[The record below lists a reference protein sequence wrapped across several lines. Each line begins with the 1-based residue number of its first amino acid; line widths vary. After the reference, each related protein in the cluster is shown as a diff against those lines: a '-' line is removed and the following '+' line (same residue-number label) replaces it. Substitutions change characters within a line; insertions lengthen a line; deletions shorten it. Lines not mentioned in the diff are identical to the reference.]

1 MIDHSD
7 LVERLEL
14 LGDAMNFDDVDLA
27 GAVLVDVR
35 ERRSRVRARRWL
47 VAAGVL
53 LVVGAVASYP
63 DSRQAVARWFGF
75 DSLSVEVDPELS
87 VPAAEGP
94 FEAAGPGETLV
105 VDVDGRPITVSTV
118 VGRLNTA
125 VVAKTVGSIDQIEEV
140 TVQGRDGLWI
150 SGAPHQVGYES
161 PDGSIVVERVAQNT
175 LVWQSGDVLVR
186 VEGFVELSDA
196 LAFVDGT

>member
-14 LGDAMNFDDVDLA
+14 LGDAMDFDDVDLA
-27 GAVLVDVR
+27 GAVCLAVR
-35 ERRSRVRARRWL
+35 ARRSRVRARRWL

-53 LVVGAVASYP
+53 LVVGAAASYP

-87 VPAAEGP
+87 VPVGEGP
-94 FEAAGPGETLV
+94 FEAPGPGETLV
-105 VDVDGRPITVSTV
+105 VEVGGRAITVSTV
-118 VGRLNTA
+118 EGRLNTA
-125 VVAKTVGSIDQIEEV
+125 VVAKTVGSLEQIDEV
-140 TVQGRDGLWI
+140 TVQGQDGLWI

-161 PDGSIVVERVAQNT
+161 LDGSIAVERVAQNT

>member
-1 MIDHSD
+1 MTEHSD

-14 LGDAMNFDDVDLA
+14 LGDDLDFGDVDLA
-27 GAVLVDVR
+27 GAVVLGVR

-53 LVVGAVASYP
+53 MVVGAAAGYP

-87 VPAAEGP
+87 VPAAEGL
-94 FEAAGPGETLV
+94 FEAPGPGETIV
-105 VDVDGRPITVSTV
+105 VDVGGRSITVSTV
-118 VGRLNTA
+118 SGRLNTA
-125 VVAKTVGSIDQIEEV
+125 VVVKTVGSADQIEEV

-150 SGAPHQVGYES
+150 SEAPHQVGYES
-161 PDGSIVVERVAQNT
+161 LDGSIVVERVAQNT

-196 LAFVDGT
+196 LAFVEGT

>member
-1 MIDHSD
+1 MIDDSD

-14 LGDAMNFDDVDLA
+14 LGDDLDFGDVDLA
-27 GAVLVDVR
+27 GAVVLDVR

-53 LVVGAVASYP
+53 MVVGAAAGYP

-87 VPAAEGP
+87 VPAAEGL
-94 FEAAGPGETLV
+94 FEAPGPGETIV
-105 VDVDGRPITVSTV
+105 VDVGGRAITVSTV
-118 VGRLNTA
+118 SGRLNTA
-125 VVAKTVGSIDQIEEV
+125 VVVKTVGSADQIEEV

-150 SGAPHQVGYES
+150 SGVPHQVGYES
-161 PDGSIVVERVAQNT
+161 LDGSIVVERVAQNT

-196 LAFVDGT
+196 LAFVEGT

>member
-1 MIDHSD
+1 MIDDSD

-14 LGDAMNFDDVDLA
+14 LGDDLDFDDVDLA
-27 GAVLVDVR
+27 SAVLLEVR

-53 LVVGAVASYP
+53 MVVGAAAGYP

-87 VPAAEGP
+87 VPAAEGL
-94 FEAAGPGETLV
+94 FEAPGPGETIV
-105 VDVDGRPITVSTV
+105 VDVGGRAITVSTV
-118 VGRLNTA
+118 SGRLNTA
-125 VVAKTVGSIDQIEEV
+125 VVVKTVGSADQIEEV

-150 SGAPHQVGYES
+150 SEAPHQVGYES
-161 PDGSIVVERVAQNT
+161 LDGSIVVERVAQNT

-196 LAFVDGT
+196 LAFVEGT

>member
-1 MIDHSD
+1 MIDNSD

-14 LGDAMNFDDVDLA
+14 LGDDLDFGDVDLA
-27 GAVLVDVR
+27 GAVVLGVR

-53 LVVGAVASYP
+53 MVVGAAAGYP

-87 VPAAEGP
+87 VPAAEGL
-94 FEAAGPGETLV
+94 FEAPGPGETIV
-105 VDVDGRPITVSTV
+105 VDVGGRAITVSTV
-118 VGRLNTA
+118 SGRLNTA
-125 VVAKTVGSIDQIEEV
+125 VVVKTVGSADQIEEV

-150 SGAPHQVGYES
+150 SEAPHQVGYES
-161 PDGSIVVERVAQNT
+161 LDGSIVVERVAQNT

-196 LAFVDGT
+196 LAFVEGT

>member
-1 MIDHSD
+1 MTDHSD

-14 LGDAMNFDDVDLA
+14 LGDALDFDDVDLA
-27 GAVLVDVR
+27 GAVLLEIR
-35 ERRSRVRARRWL
+35 SRRSRVRTRWL

-53 LVVGAVASYP
+53 LVVGAVAGSP
-63 DSRQAVARWFGF
+63 DPRQAVARWFGF
-75 DSLSVEVDPELS
+75 DGLSVEVDPELA

-94 FEAAGPGETLV
+94 FEVPGPGETLV
-105 VDVDGRPITVSTV
+105 LDVDGRPITVSTV
-118 VGRLNTA
+118 TGRLNTA
-125 VVAKTVGSIDQIEEV
+125 VVVKTVGSLDQIEEV
-140 TVQGRDGLWI
+140 TVQGQDGLWI
-150 SGAPHQVGYES
+150 SGAPHQVGYETL
-161 PDGSIVVERVAQNT
+161 DGSIVVERVAQNT

>member
-1 MIDHSD
+1 MTEHSD

-14 LGDAMNFDDVDLA
+14 LGDDLDFGDVDLA
-27 GAVLVDVR
+27 GAVVLGVR

-53 LVVGAVASYP
+53 MVVGAAAGYP

-87 VPAAEGP
+87 VPAAEGL
-94 FEAAGPGETLV
+94 FEAPGPGETIV
-105 VDVDGRPITVSTV
+105 VDVGGRAITVSTV
-118 VGRLNTA
+118 SGRLNTA
-125 VVAKTVGSIDQIEEV
+125 VVVKTVGSADQIEEV

-150 SGAPHQVGYES
+150 SEAPHQVGYES
-161 PDGSIVVERVAQNT
+161 LDGSIVVERVAQNT

-196 LAFVDGT
+196 LAFVEGT

>member
-1 MIDHSD
+1 MTEHSD

-14 LGDAMNFDDVDLA
+14 LGDDLDFGDVDLA
-27 GAVLVDVR
+27 GAVVLGVR

-53 LVVGAVASYP
+53 MVVGAAAGYP

-87 VPAAEGP
+87 VPAAEGL
-94 FEAAGPGETLV
+94 FEAPGPGETIV
-105 VDVDGRPITVSTV
+105 VDVGGRAITVSTV
-118 VGRLNTA
+118 SGRLNTA
-125 VVAKTVGSIDQIEEV
+125 VVVKTVGSADQIEEV

-150 SGAPHQVGYES
+150 SGVPHQVGYES
-161 PDGSIVVERVAQNT
+161 LDGSIVVERVAQNT

-196 LAFVDGT
+196 LAFVEGT